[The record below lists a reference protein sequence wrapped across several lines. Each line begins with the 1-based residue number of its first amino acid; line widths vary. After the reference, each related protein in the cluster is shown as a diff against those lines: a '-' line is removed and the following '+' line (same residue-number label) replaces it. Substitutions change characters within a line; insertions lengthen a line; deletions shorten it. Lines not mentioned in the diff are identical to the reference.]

1 MRAPSV
7 VVAGLGLLLVVPACA
22 GTLASGASGASG
34 ATTGGTSRLLTAPA
48 HGRAAVEALGPDL
61 DLAAGRSGM
70 GAGTL
75 RALLAA
81 DRTAWVDETG
91 HLFYVEPDQAAAVTA
106 PATEAAAYPYAA
118 SFTLHSRPAATRK
131 VYLDFDGYRVQ
142 SSAWNDVTHPV
153 IDVAAYTMDADAA
166 FSQAELDVVQEVWA
180 RVAEDYA
187 PFDVDV
193 TTEDPGTAALVRTS
207 VDDAAYGMRAS
218 VTTDPDMRTVLCS
231 GSCAGVAYVGVFD
244 SVMGSS
250 GPGYQPAFAL
260 PKTTYT
266 AAQVAE
272 IVSHEVGHTLGLGH
286 DGLNGSAYY
295 QDGTGTKIWSPIM
308 GAGYTPL
315 TQFSNGDYSGA
326 TQTQDDLAVIAQHG
340 PAVIGDDY
348 GNTVGAAFPLG
359 TGDATAAG
367 LVTSRTDVDVFAI
380 SRPCVGT
387 LTASV
392 TPAPLGPG
400 LDTQLRLLDASGGVV
415 AVSAP
420 ATARAGT
427 WSPVLTGMGASISQS
442 LAAGSYYLE
451 VDGVGL
457 ADASLGYSDYGS
469 VGRYTL
475 AATGCADSGT
485 PGPSPSPS
493 PSPSPAFTEPITG
506 PITDG
511 GGHAD
516 PDAARIGHAHH
527 DAADVRR
534 AGRAARPGGQ
544 ARQAGEPA
552 HHPAL
557 LAAAPDER
565 RCGGDG
571 VRGAGLEGQAVRPR
585 RQPGEHRPRRGCPAP
600 PGPEAARGAVPGGG
614 RRGERRR
621 HRAALGTHGPGGAAL
636 VGSVGCLRPGS
647 QCRSRSSSP
656 ACTCTARRRTS
667 PSATCW
673 CPAASRT
680 SKRAA

>member
-1 MRAPSV
+1 MRATSV

-22 GTLASGASGASG
+22 GALASGASGA
-34 ATTGGTSRLLTAPA
+34 TPGGTSRLLNAPA
-48 HGRAAVEALGPDL
+48 HGRAAVEALGSDL
-61 DLAAGRSGM
+61 DVAAGRSGM
-70 GAGTL
+70 SAGTL
-75 RALLAA
+75 RELLAA

-91 HLFYVEPDQAAAVTA
+91 RLFYVEPDQAAALTA
-106 PATEAAAYPYAA
+106 PPTEAAAYPYAA
-118 SFTLHSRPAATRK
+118 SFTLHSRPTATRK
-131 VYLDFDGYRVQ
+131 VFLDFDGHRVQ
-142 SSAWNDVTHPV
+142 SSAWNDATHPV

-193 TTEDPGTAALVRTS
+193 TTEDPGTAALVRSS

-231 GSCAGVAYVGVFD
+231 GGCAGIAYVGVFD
-244 SVMGSS
+244 NVMGSS
-250 GPGYQPAFAL
+250 GPWYQPAFAL

-272 IVSHEVGHTLGLGH
+272 IVSHEVGHTLGLSH

-340 PAVIGDDY
+340 PAVVGDDY
-348 GNTVGAAFPLG
+348 GNTVGTAFPLG

-380 SRPCVGT
+380 SRSCAGT

-442 LAAGSYYLE
+442 LAPGTYYLE

-457 ADASLGYSDYGS
+457 VDPSLGYSDYGS

-475 AATGCADSGT
+475 AVTGCPDTGT
-485 PGPSPSPS
+485 PSPSPS
-493 PSPSPAFTEPITG
+493 SVSPSPSPTPTVVVTPTPTPTATATPTPTPTTYAVPAAPLVRAVKPGKAGNPLTIRLAWLPPLASGGAPVTAYEVLVWKAKPSGRGVSRVSTVLVESAQHHLVLRLPAGRYRFAVAAENVVGTG
-506 PITDG
+506 PRS
-511 GGHAD
+511 
-516 PDAARIGHAHH
+516 AR
-527 DAADVRR
+527 
-534 AGRAARPGGQ
+534 
-544 ARQAGEPA
+544 
-552 HHPAL
+552 
-557 LAAAPDER
+557 
-565 RCGGDG
+565 
-571 VRGAGLEGQAVRPR
+571 
-585 RQPGEHRPRRGCPAP
+585 
-600 PGPEAARGAVPGGG
+600 
-614 RRGERRR
+614 
-621 HRAALGTHGPGGAAL
+621 TAL
-636 VGSVGCLRPGS
+636 VAPR
-647 QCRSRSSSP
+647 
-656 ACTCTARRRTS
+656 
-667 PSATCW
+667 
-673 CPAASRT
+673 
-680 SKRAA
+680 

>member
-1 MRAPSV
+1 MRATSV

-22 GTLASGASGASG
+22 GALASGASGASG
-34 ATTGGTSRLLTAPA
+34 APPGGTSRLLDAPA
-48 HGRAAVEALGPDL
+48 HGRAAVEALGADL
-61 DLAAGRSGM
+61 DVAAGRSGM
-70 GAGTL
+70 SAVTL
-75 RALLAA
+75 RELLAA

-91 HLFYVEPDQAAAVTA
+91 RLFYVEPDQAVAPTA
-106 PATEAAAYPYAA
+106 PPTEAAAYPYAA
-118 SFTLHSRPAATRK
+118 SFTLHSRPTATRK
-131 VYLDFDGYRVQ
+131 VFLDFDGHRVQ
-142 SSAWNDVTHPV
+142 SSAWNDVMHPV
-153 IDVAAYTMDADAA
+153 IDVAAYTMDADAT

-193 TTEDPGTAALVRTS
+193 TTEDPGTAALVRSS
-207 VDDAAYGMRAS
+207 VADTAYGMRAS

-231 GSCAGVAYVGVFD
+231 GGCAGVAYVGVFD
-244 SVMGSS
+244 TVTGSS
-250 GPGYQPAFAL
+250 GPWYQPAFAL

-272 IVSHEVGHTLGLGH
+272 IVSHEVGHTLGLSH

-348 GNTVGAAFPLG
+348 GNTVGTAFPLG
-359 TGDATAAG
+359 PGDATAAG
-367 LVTSRTDVDVFAI
+367 LVTSRSDVDVFAL
-380 SRPCVGT
+380 SRSCDGT

-420 ATARAGT
+420 ATARGGT

-442 LAAGSYYLE
+442 LAPGTHFLE

-457 ADASLGYSDYGS
+457 ADPTLGYSDYGS

-475 AATGCADSGT
+475 ATTGCPHTGT
-485 PGPSPSPS
+485 PSPSPTPSPGPSPTPTVVVT
-493 PSPSPAFTEPITG
+493 PTPTPTATDTPTPTPTTFAVPAAPLVRAVKPGRSGRPLTIRLAWLP
-506 PITDG
+506 PLASG
-511 GGHAD
+511 GTPVTTYEVLVWKAKPAG
-516 PDAARIGHAHH
+516 RG
-527 DAADVRR
+527 VRR
-534 AGRAARPGGQ
+534 VSTVLVEAAQHHLVLRLPAGRYRFAVAAENVVGSGPRS
-544 ARQAGEPA
+544 AR
-552 HHPAL
+552 
-557 LAAAPDER
+557 
-565 RCGGDG
+565 
-571 VRGAGLEGQAVRPR
+571 
-585 RQPGEHRPRRGCPAP
+585 
-600 PGPEAARGAVPGGG
+600 
-614 RRGERRR
+614 
-621 HRAALGTHGPGGAAL
+621 TAL
-636 VGSVGCLRPGS
+636 VAPR
-647 QCRSRSSSP
+647 
-656 ACTCTARRRTS
+656 
-667 PSATCW
+667 
-673 CPAASRT
+673 
-680 SKRAA
+680 

>member
-1 MRAPSV
+1 MRATSV

-22 GTLASGASGASG
+22 GALASGASGAVPSG
-34 ATTGGTSRLLTAPA
+34 TTRLLNAPA
-48 HGRAAVEALGPDL
+48 HGRAAVEALGTDL
-61 DLAAGRSGM
+61 DVAAGRSGIS
-70 GAGTL
+70 AGTL
-75 RALLAA
+75 RELLAA

-91 HLFYVEPDQAAAVTA
+91 RLFYVEPDQAAALTA
-106 PATEAAAYPYAA
+106 PTTGAAAYPYAA
-118 SFTLHSRPAATRK
+118 SFTLHSRPTASRK
-131 VYLDFDGYRVQ
+131 IFLDFDGHRVQ
-142 SSAWNDVTHPV
+142 SSAWNDAMHPV

-166 FSQAELDVVQEVWA
+166 FSEAELDVVQEVWA

-193 TTEDPGTAALVRTS
+193 TTEDPGTAALVRSS

-231 GSCAGVAYVGVFD
+231 GGCAGVAYVGVFD
-244 SVMGSS
+244 NVMGSS
-250 GPGYQPAFAL
+250 GPWYQPAFAL

-272 IVSHEVGHTLGLGH
+272 IVSHEVGHTLGLSH

-295 QDGTGTKIWSPIM
+295 QDGTGTKIWSPVM

-348 GNTVGAAFPLG
+348 GNTVGTAFPLG

-367 LVTSRTDVDVFAI
+367 LVTSRADVDVFAL
-380 SRPCVGT
+380 SRSCAGT

-420 ATARAGT
+420 TTARAGT

-442 LAAGSYYLE
+442 LAPGTYYVE

-457 ADASLGYSDYGS
+457 ADPTLGYSDYGS

-475 AATGCADSGT
+475 AVTGCPDSGT
-485 PGPSPSPS
+485 PSPSPTPTVVAT
-493 PSPSPAFTEPITG
+493 PSPMPTASATPTPTPTTYAVP
-506 PITDG
+506 
-511 GGHAD
+511 
-516 PDAARIGHAHH
+516 
-527 DAADVRR
+527 
-534 AGRAARPGGQ
+534 
-544 ARQAGEPA
+544 
-552 HHPAL
+552 
-557 LAAAPDER
+557 AAPL
-565 RCGGDG
+565 
-571 VRGAGLEGQAVRPR
+571 VRAVK
-585 RQPGEHRPRRGCPAP
+585 PGKRGNPLTIRLAWLP
-600 PGPEAARGAVPGGG
+600 PLAS
-614 RRGERRR
+614 
-621 HRAALGTHGPGGAAL
+621 GGAPVTAYEVLVWKAKPSGRGVSRVSTVL
-636 VGSVGCLRPGS
+636 VGSAQHHLVLRLPAGRYRFAVAAENVVGTGP
-647 QCRSRSSSP
+647 RSAR
-656 ACTCTARRRTS
+656 TAQVAPR
-667 PSATCW
+667 
-673 CPAASRT
+673 
-680 SKRAA
+680 

>member
-1 MRAPSV
+1 MRRRARERGVRGAP
-7 VVAGLGLLLVVPACA
+7 
-22 GTLASGASGASG
+22 
-34 ATTGGTSRLLTAPA
+34 GGTSRLLNAPA
-48 HGRAAVEALGPDL
+48 HGRAAVEALGTDL
-61 DLAAGRSGM
+61 DVAAGRSGM
-70 GAGTL
+70 SAGTL
-75 RALLAA
+75 RELLAA

-91 HLFYVEPDQAAAVTA
+91 RLFYVEPDQAAALTA
-106 PATEAAAYPYAA
+106 PPTEAAAYPYAA
-118 SFTLHSRPAATRK
+118 SFTLHSRPTATRK
-131 VYLDFDGYRVQ
+131 VFLDFDGHRVQ

-166 FSQAELDVVQEVWA
+166 FSEAELDVVQEVWA

-207 VDDAAYGMRAS
+207 VEDTAYGMRAS

-231 GSCAGVAYVGVFD
+231 GGCAGVAYVGVFD

-250 GPGYQPAFAL
+250 GPWYQPAFAL

-272 IVSHEVGHTLGLGH
+272 IVSHEVGHTLGLSH

-348 GNTVGAAFPLG
+348 GNTVGTAFPLG

-367 LVTSRTDVDVFAI
+367 LVTSRSDVDVFAL
-380 SRPCVGT
+380 SRSCAGT

-420 ATARAGT
+420 ATARGGT

-442 LAAGSYYLE
+442 LAPGTYYLE

-457 ADASLGYSDYGS
+457 ADPTLGYSDYGS

-475 AATGCADSGT
+475 AATGCPLTGT
-485 PGPSPSPS
+485 PSPSPS
-493 PSPSPAFTEPITG
+493 PSPSSVA
-506 PITDG
+506 DAHG
-511 GGHAD
+511 GGHAH
-516 PDAARIGHAHH
+516 PDADRDGHAHP
-527 DAADVRR
+527 DAHDVRR
-534 AGRAARPGGQ
+534 PGRAARPRGQ
-544 ARQAGEPA
+544 ARQGGETS
-552 HHPAL
+552 HHQAR
-557 LAAAPDER
+557 LAAAAGER
-565 RCGGDG
+565 RRAGDD
-571 VRGAGLEGQAVRPR
+571 VRGAGLEGEACRPR
-585 RQPGEHRPRRGCPAP
+585 RASGEHRPRRGGPAP
-600 PGPEAARGAVPGGG
+600 PGPEAACGSVPVRG

-621 HRAALGTHGPGGAAL
+621 HRSSLGAYGAGGAAL
-636 VGSVGCLRPGS
+636 S
-647 QCRSRSSSP
+647 
-656 ACTCTARRRTS
+656 
-667 PSATCW
+667 
-673 CPAASRT
+673 
-680 SKRAA
+680 

>member
-1 MRAPSV
+1 M

-22 GTLASGASGASG
+22 GALASGASGA
-34 ATTGGTSRLLTAPA
+34 APGGTSQLLNAPA
-48 HGRAAVEALGPDL
+48 HGRAAVEALGTDL
-61 DLAAGRSGM
+61 DVAAGRSGM
-70 GAGTL
+70 SAGTL
-75 RALLAA
+75 RELLAA

-91 HLFYVEPDQAAAVTA
+91 RLFYVEPDQAAAPTA
-106 PATEAAAYPYAA
+106 PPTEAAAYPYAA
-118 SFTLHSRPAATRK
+118 SFTLHSRPTATRK
-131 VYLDFDGYRVQ
+131 VFLDFDGHRVQ
-142 SSAWNDVTHPV
+142 SSAWNDVMHPV

-193 TTEDPGTAALVRTS
+193 TTEDPGTAALVRSS

-231 GSCAGVAYVGVFD
+231 GGCAGVAYVGVFD
-244 SVMGSS
+244 NVMGSS
-250 GPGYQPAFAL
+250 GPWYQPAFAL

-272 IVSHEVGHTLGLGH
+272 IVSHEVGHTLGLSH

-348 GNTVGAAFPLG
+348 GNTVGTAFPLG

-367 LVTSRTDVDVFAI
+367 LVTSRSDVDVFAV
-380 SRPCVGT
+380 SRSCAGT

-415 AVSAP
+415 AVAAP

-427 WSPVLTGMGASISQS
+427 WSPVLTGMGAAISQS
-442 LAAGSYYLE
+442 LAPGTYYLE

-457 ADASLGYSDYGS
+457 ADPSLGYSDYGS

-475 AATGCADSGT
+475 AVTGCADSGT
-485 PGPSPSPS
+485 PSPSPS
-493 PSPSPAFTEPITG
+493 PSPTPTVVATPTPTPTATATPTPTPTTYAVPAAPLVRAVKPGKRGKPLTIRLSWLPPLASGGAPVTAYEVLVWKARPSGRGVSRVSTVLVESAQHHLVLRLPAGRYRFAVAAENVVGTG
-506 PITDG
+506 PRS
-511 GGHAD
+511 
-516 PDAARIGHAHH
+516 AR
-527 DAADVRR
+527 
-534 AGRAARPGGQ
+534 
-544 ARQAGEPA
+544 
-552 HHPAL
+552 
-557 LAAAPDER
+557 
-565 RCGGDG
+565 
-571 VRGAGLEGQAVRPR
+571 
-585 RQPGEHRPRRGCPAP
+585 
-600 PGPEAARGAVPGGG
+600 
-614 RRGERRR
+614 
-621 HRAALGTHGPGGAAL
+621 TAL
-636 VGSVGCLRPGS
+636 VAPR
-647 QCRSRSSSP
+647 
-656 ACTCTARRRTS
+656 
-667 PSATCW
+667 
-673 CPAASRT
+673 
-680 SKRAA
+680 

>member
-1 MRAPSV
+1 M

-22 GTLASGASGASG
+22 GALASGASGAAPS
-34 ATTGGTSRLLTAPA
+34 GTSQLLNAPA

-61 DLAAGRSGM
+61 DVAAGRSGM
-70 GAGTL
+70 SAGTL
-75 RALLAA
+75 RELLAA

-91 HLFYVEPDQAAAVTA
+91 RLFYVEPDQAAAPTA
-106 PATEAAAYPYAA
+106 PPTEAAAYPYAA
-118 SFTLHSRPAATRK
+118 SFTLHSRPTATRK
-131 VYLDFDGYRVQ
+131 VFLDFDGHRVQ
-142 SSAWNDVTHPV
+142 SSAWNDVMHPV

-193 TTEDPGTAALVRTS
+193 TTEDPGTAALVRSS

-231 GSCAGVAYVGVFD
+231 GGCAGVAYVGVFD
-244 SVMGSS
+244 NVMGSS
-250 GPGYQPAFAL
+250 GPWYQPAFAL

-272 IVSHEVGHTLGLGH
+272 IVSHEVGHTLGLSH

-295 QDGTGTKIWSPIM
+295 QDGTGTKVWSPIM

-348 GNTVGAAFPLG
+348 GNTVGTAFPLG

-367 LVTSRTDVDVFAI
+367 LVTSRSDVDVFAI
-380 SRPCVGT
+380 SRSCAGT

-427 WSPVLTGMGASISQS
+427 WSPVLTGMGAAISQS
-442 LAAGSYYLE
+442 LAPGTYYLE

-457 ADASLGYSDYGS
+457 ADPSLGYSDYGS

-475 AATGCADSGT
+475 AVTGCADSGT
-485 PGPSPSPS
+485 PSPSPS
-493 PSPSPAFTEPITG
+493 PSPTPTVVATPT
-506 PITDG
+506 PTPT
-511 GGHAD
+511 ATAT
-516 PDAARIGHAHH
+516 PTPTPTTYARP
-527 DAADVRR
+527 
-534 AGRAARPGGQ
+534 GRAARPCGQ
-544 ARQAGEPA
+544 ARQAGETA

-557 LAAAPDER
+557 LAAAAGER
-565 RCGGDG
+565 RRAGDG
-571 VRGAGLEGQAVRPR
+571 VRGAGLEGEAVRPR
-585 RQPGEHRPRRGCPAP
+585 RQPGEHRPRRVGPAP
-600 PGPEAARGAVPGGG
+600 PGAEAARGPVPVRG

-621 HRAALGTHGPGGAAL
+621 HRSSLGAYGAGGAAL
-636 VGSVGCLRPGS
+636 S
-647 QCRSRSSSP
+647 
-656 ACTCTARRRTS
+656 
-667 PSATCW
+667 
-673 CPAASRT
+673 
-680 SKRAA
+680 

>member
-1 MRAPSV
+1 M
-7 VVAGLGLLLVVPACA
+7 
-22 GTLASGASGASG
+22 
-34 ATTGGTSRLLTAPA
+34 
-48 HGRAAVEALGPDL
+48 
-61 DLAAGRSGM
+61 
-70 GAGTL
+70 
-75 RALLAA
+75 
-81 DRTAWVDETG
+81 
-91 HLFYVEPDQAAAVTA
+91 
-106 PATEAAAYPYAA
+106 
-118 SFTLHSRPAATRK
+118 
-131 VYLDFDGYRVQ
+131 
-142 SSAWNDVTHPV
+142 THPV

-166 FSQAELDVVQEVWA
+166 FSEAELDVVQEVWA

-187 PFDVDV
+187 TFDVDV

-207 VDDAAYGMRAS
+207 VEDAAYGMRAS
-218 VTTDPDMRTVLCS
+218 VTTDRTCGRAVLRRLRRRRLRR
-231 GSCAGVAYVGVFD
+231 GLRQRDGLP
-244 SVMGSS
+244 
-250 GPGYQPAFAL
+250 GPWYQPAFAL

-272 IVSHEVGHTLGLGH
+272 IVSHEIGHTLGLSH

-295 QDGTGTKIWSPIM
+295 QDATGTKIWSPIM

-340 PAVIGDDY
+340 PAVVGDDY
-348 GNTVGAAFPLG
+348 GNTVGTAFPLG

-380 SRPCVGT
+380 SRSCAGT

-420 ATARAGT
+420 ATARGGT

-442 LAAGSYYLE
+442 LAPGTYYLE

-457 ADASLGYSDYGS
+457 VDPTLGYSDYGS

-475 AATGCADSGT
+475 AVTGCPDTGT
-485 PGPSPSPS
+485 PGPSPSL
-493 PSPSPAFTEPITG
+493 ATEPVAHAH
-506 PITDG
+506 G

-516 PDAARIGHAHH
+516 PDAARRHAHP
-527 DAADVRR
+527 DAHDVRR
-534 AGRAARPGGQ
+534 PGRAARPRGQ
-544 ARQAGEPA
+544 ARQGGETS

-557 LAAAPDER
+557 VAASAGER
-565 RCGGDG
+565 RCAGDG
-571 VRGAGLEGQAVRPR
+571 VRGAGLEGEAGRPR
-585 RQPGEHRPRRGCPAP
+585 RHAGEHRPRRGCPAP
-600 PGPEAARGAVPGGG
+600 PGPEAACGPVPVRG

-621 HRAALGTHGPGGAAL
+621 HRSALGTHGPGGAAL
-636 VGSVGCLRPGS
+636 VGSVG
-647 QCRSRSSSP
+647 
-656 ACTCTARRRTS
+656 
-667 PSATCW
+667 
-673 CPAASRT
+673 
-680 SKRAA
+680 